1 MKKNVIYVVI
11 LLFSIQ
17 INVFSQSSDD
27 LFRYADSIKSIKGEE
42 SVEYLDALSVAIEK
56 TDDLK
61 KAFEY
66 RKYHSKIVT
75 QKYSELSKEF
85 SIDMCRLGNI
95 STKLNNIDSANY
107 YYKKC
112 IDINDNLNEVD
123 TMSYLSSIK
132 CLADNYYKQEYNNP
146 EKNFDNP
153 NYKLN
158 IAEELYEKLIDKIDM
173 YNIPY
178 ALWNKVNARYWIG
191 CIQLF
196 KQETE
201 NALDNFLYVV
211 DNALLVQDTVR
222 YMYANL
228 YAYDCYGDLADY
240 YFNNENIPKLI
251 ECRKNEIHHC
261 ELVYYNTNGFINHK
275 QQLFYYD
282 YLLTLYSYIASLYV
296 VHNNDYN
303 SSILYTNKALDLLL
317 INEGNTSP
325 KYISKLIHLI
335 HLYTDISNCTE
346 LLKIIEGYNPVII
359 SFKDN
364 QLVKDWDKLRN
375 TIKAMSRY
383 DAVELQNY
391 AYELEDLISQRL
403 NELVGG
409 TN

>member
-123 TMSYLSSIK
+123 TMAYLSSIK

-158 IAEELYEKLIDKIDM
+158 IAEELYETLIDKIDM

-178 ALWNKVNARYWIG
+178 ALWNKVHARYWIG

-201 NALDNFLYVV
+201 NALNNFLYVV
-211 DNALLVQDTVR
+211 DNALLVQDTVK
-222 YMYANL
+222 YMFANL
-228 YAYDCYGDLADY
+228 YASDCYGDLADY
-240 YFNNENIPKLI
+240 YSNNENIPKLI

-261 ELVYYNTNGFINHK
+261 ELIYYNTNG
-275 QQLFYYD
+275 
-282 YLLTLYSYIASLYV
+282 
-296 VHNNDYN
+296 
-303 SSILYTNKALDLLL
+303 
-317 INEGNTSP
+317 TSP
-325 KYISKLIHLI
+325 LYIYNLMHLM